1 MTPATPTG
9 TAVPVPPPVRPP
21 ASRSL
26 AAAGVVGE
34 LLLTAG
40 VVVLLFVVWQLGVS
54 AVVDGRAQAGTVQAL
69 ERGFA
74 APGDDAAHGGAAG
87 PADPPALTSADLSTG
102 RAWGVLR
109 VPRLGGPTWAKPV
122 LEGVG
127 LDVLADGLGHYP
139 GTALPGEVGNLAVAG
154 HRAGH
159 GNPLIDIDAIQ
170 PGDALVVETRAGWYV
185 YRAVRHEIVAPT
197 DVDVLAP
204 VPEQHGARPSE
215 RWFTLTSCNPRYGSS
230 MRYVVF
236 SRLQEFVPRRQGLP
250 AGLLADPRTGA

>member
-1 MTPATPTG
+1 MTAPPDPA
-9 TAVPVPPPVRPP
+9 APPERPRPSP
-21 ASRSL
+21 AL
-26 AAAGVVGE
+26 VVAGVAGE

-40 VVVLLFVVWQLGVS
+40 VVVLLFVVWQLAFT

-74 APGDDAAHGGAAG
+74 AAPGSTPGGTA
-87 PADPPALTSADLSTG
+87 PSAPTPTDLATG

-139 GTALPGEVGNLAVAG
+139 GTALPGEVGNLAIAG

-159 GNPLIDIDAIQ
+159 GNPLIDIDAIR
-170 PGDALVVETRAGWYV
+170 PGDVLVIETRAGWYV
-185 YRAVRHEIVAPT
+185 YRAVRSEIVAPT
-197 DVDVLAP
+197 AVDVLDP
-204 VPEQHGARPSE
+204 VPERPGEQPSE

-236 SRLQEFVPRRQGLP
+236 SRFERMVPRGEGLP
-250 AGLLADPRTGA
+250 SGLLADPRTAA